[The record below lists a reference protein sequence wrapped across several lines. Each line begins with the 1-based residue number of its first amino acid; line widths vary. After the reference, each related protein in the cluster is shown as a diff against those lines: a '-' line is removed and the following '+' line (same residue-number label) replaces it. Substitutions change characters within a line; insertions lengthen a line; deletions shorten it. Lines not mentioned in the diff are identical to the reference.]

1 MPPDPTLACIKEG
14 LREANSFKPDVIIG
28 LGGGSP
34 MDAAKVIWLMY
45 EQPVTEFGGL
55 AMRFMDIRKR

>member
-1 MPPDPTLACIKEG
+1 MPPDPTLACINEG
-14 LREANSFKPDVIIG
+14 LREANSFKPDIIIG

-45 EQPVTEFGGL
+45 EQPETEFGDQGL
-55 AMRFMDIRKR
+55 PFGKK